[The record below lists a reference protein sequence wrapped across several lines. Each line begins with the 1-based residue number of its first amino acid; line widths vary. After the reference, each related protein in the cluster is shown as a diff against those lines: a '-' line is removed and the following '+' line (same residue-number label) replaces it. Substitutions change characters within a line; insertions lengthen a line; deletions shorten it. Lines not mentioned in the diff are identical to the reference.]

1 MGIDLKIC
9 ELIIERD
16 RIIGPSFSYIGIT
29 DSGSGSMRQK
39 IKLGM
44 TLLLLIGIMLLSR
57 KISYVVTNQEIDSSK
72 QVIVIDPGHGG
83 EDPGKVGVNGALE
96 KDINL
101 QIAKKLKRK
110 LEANGFQVKM
120 TREEDQATGMKERLA
135 IIEKAKPLLTIS
147 VHQNSFSEASIHG
160 AQVFYYSKS
169 EEGRKAAEAV
179 QNTLLEMDSTNS
191 RKIKANSEYYLL
203 KKTSVPIII
212 VECGFLSNPQEA
224 DTLLINEYQEEIA
237 ESICIGVLKWL
248 DK

>member
-1 MGIDLKIC
+1 
-9 ELIIERD
+9 
-16 RIIGPSFSYIGIT
+16 
-29 DSGSGSMRQK
+29 MRQK